1 MKKQRLVGIVLILLI
16 FTISSCT
23 LTKRHYQPGYHVE
36 WHLGKKMSNFQPEQ
50 VKDDDLLSVQK
61 PEAYYPEID
70 EPDLIASENSNL
82 RLDYYITT
90 DSKKLE
96 LEPQKLSGVESKS
109 NIESGSQILSKKS
122 LAKKE
127 TTEPVIHWTAGAALG
142 LGILGFIVP
151 FFPCIAAIVFGI
163 IALNKINSEPDKFKG
178 RGMAIA
184 GIILG
189 VLGIIFIIG
198 LAVLMF
204 LAFL

>member
-1 MKKQRLVGIVLILLI
+1 MKKQRFVGIVFFLLV

-36 WHLGKKMSNFQPEQ
+36 WHLGKKISNFQPEQ
-50 VKDDDLLSVQK
+50 VKDDELLTGQILE
-61 PEAYYPEID
+61 PNYPEID

-82 RLDYYITT
+82 GLDYYTPD
-90 DSKKLE
+90 DSRKLE
-96 LEPQKLSGVESKS
+96 FEPQKLSGVESKS
-109 NIESGSQILSKKS
+109 NIESDSQILSGKS

-142 LGILGFIVP
+142 LGILGFVVP

-178 RGMAIA
+178 RGLAIA

-189 VLGIIFIIG
+189 IVGIFFIIG

-204 LAFL
+204 MAFL